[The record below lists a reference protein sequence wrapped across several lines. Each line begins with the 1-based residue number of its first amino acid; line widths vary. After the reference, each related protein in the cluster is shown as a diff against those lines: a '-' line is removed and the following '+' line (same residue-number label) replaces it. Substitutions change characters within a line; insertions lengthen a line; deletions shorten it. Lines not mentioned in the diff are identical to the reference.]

1 MKKEE
6 MLKFID
12 DAIKEQAPYFA
23 VLVDLGLPE
32 PEQIIN
38 PLANLEEKK
47 KYYIKSY
54 TPQMIF
60 QIKFL
65 TFPPFAGFCLFLAL
79 LSYYITIS

>member
-47 KYYIKSY
+47 KYYDEAYDDELHLKANKKIR
-54 TPQMIF
+54 IV
-60 QIKFL
+60 
-65 TFPPFAGFCLFLAL
+65 GFT
-79 LSYYITIS
+79 YINA